1 MKLTFAGVGSAF
13 CGADQ
18 WQTNAVLTDDN
29 PPAPPDRPR
38 DAKHLLI
45 DCGSDARFSL
55 KELGVELK
63 DIERVYIS
71 HLHADHVGGLEWLA
85 FSTFFAPHIQRP
97 ILHASNDLIYELWYS
112 TLRGGLESIQG
123 EVAELGTYFNVLP
136 VRPND
141 DFRWHG
147 VIFQPI
153 QTVHIVSGYKI
164 THSYGLMIDLVGI
177 ADMKKEGV
185 VRRVFFTGD
194 TQFCPK
200 QIEAFYAQ
208 SDLIFQDCETT
219 PFKSGVHAHY
229 DDLNTL
235 PAEVKAKMWLMH
247 YQAGNVSQ
255 DHAREDGFAGFVVKG
270 QSFEFSA

>member
-1 MKLTFAGVGSAF
+1 MILRFAGVGSAF
-13 CGADQ
+13 CGQDQ

-29 PPAPPDRPR
+29 PPAPPGRPR
-38 DAKHLLI
+38 DPKHLLI

-63 DIERVYIS
+63 DIERIYIS

-85 FSTFFAPHIQRP
+85 FSTFFAPHSQKP
-97 ILHASNDLIYELWYS
+97 ILHASNDLIHELWYS

-123 EVAELGTYFNVLP
+123 EVATLDTYFDVMP

-141 DFRWHG
+141 DFRWRG
-147 VIFQPI
+147 VICQPV

-164 THSYGLMIDLVGI
+164 THSYGLMIDFISVI
-177 ADMKKEGV
+177 DMKKEGV
-185 VRRVFFTGD
+185 VRRIFFTGD

-208 SDLIFQDCETT
+208 ADLIFQDCETA
-219 PFKSGVHAHY
+219 PYKSTVHAHY
-229 DDLNTL
+229 DDLKTL
-235 PAEVKAKMWLMH
+235 PPEVKKKMWLMH
-247 YQAGNVSQ
+247 YQAYMKTG
-255 DHAREDGFAGFVVKG
+255 DEARKDGFAGFVVKG
-270 QSFEFSA
+270 QEFVL